1 MLNKLMMGTALAV
14 LLASPA
20 VAQSFDP
27 AAGTGNI
34 VRNPSVRYSGII
46 MPNSF
51 RDAYAY
57 EKPGYRDRFYNP
69 PWEHRRYRR

>member
-1 MLNKLMMGTALAV
+1 MLNKLMAGTAFVA
-14 LLASPA
+14 LLASSA
-20 VAQSFDP
+20 MAQSYDP
-27 AAGTGNI
+27 SAGTGNI
-34 VRNPSVRYSGII
+34 VRDPSVRYSGII

-57 EKPGYRDRFYNP
+57 EKPGYRDRHYRP